1 MKYTQSQTKVKC
13 IHIKRGASEQEED
26 ENQDGNELPFPFPP
40 RSALRELFLKLCMK
54 NMERHLASDRFL
66 QLHPHCTDPKTDNKC
81 HLVAN
86 DSSRA
91 QTRLG
96 KGAEGPRGG
105 GVWQRYVWQWKRQRQ
120 RGAAASQQYLFKT
133 N

>member
-1 MKYTQSQTKVKC
+1 MHSHKART
-13 IHIKRGASEQEED
+13 EQEE
-26 ENQDGNELPFPFPP
+26 ENQDGNELPFPCPP

-91 QTRLG
+91 QTRSG
-96 KGAEGPRGG
+96 KGAGGLGG
-105 GVWQRYVWQWKRQRQ
+105 GV
-120 RGAAASQQYLFKT
+120 
-133 N
+133 